1 MSHITRPFTNR
12 VRYAPEVA
20 SKPDRLE
27 KDLANVIAL
36 ANLLEEEA
44 AQLRQLKVNKATTK
58 PMDESTSTDEVKAE
72 PEDTT
77 PEDDEEEPMEKSSD
91 AIERRVERIMSDM
104 REQGILDIE
113 DEAAVAAKK
122 VRLLYFAVSRMS
134 HAALPDGDYSRP
146 LP

>member
-58 PMDESTSTDEVKAE
+58 PMDESTSTDEVKTEPNAE
-72 PEDTT
+72 DAT

-122 VRLLYFAVSRMS
+122 VRLLYFCGITDVSCSPPR
-134 HAALPDGDYSRP
+134 R
-146 LP
+146 